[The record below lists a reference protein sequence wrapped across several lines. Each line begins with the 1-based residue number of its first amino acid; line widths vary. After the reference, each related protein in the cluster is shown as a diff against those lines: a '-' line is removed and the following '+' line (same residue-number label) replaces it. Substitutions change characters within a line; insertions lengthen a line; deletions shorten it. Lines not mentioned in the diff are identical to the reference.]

1 MSGQT
6 QPITSTKSGMDPEYL
21 KSIAEFAHEINRAYC
36 EAIGDQSQPKWAD
49 LPAHLQA
56 GIMMGV
62 EANIDSIMSPEQSHS
77 VWMEEKRRTG
87 WRYAPVKNVEAR
99 EHPCMVPWDLLPQD
113 QRVKDYLFVAVMRLF
128 T

>member
-1 MSGQT
+1 
-6 QPITSTKSGMDPEYL
+6 MDPEYL

-36 EAIGDQSQPKWAD
+36 EAIGDHTQPKWAD

-62 EANIDSIMSPEQSHS
+62 EANMDSIMSPEQSHS

-87 WRYAPVKNVEAR
+87 WKYAPVKNVEAR